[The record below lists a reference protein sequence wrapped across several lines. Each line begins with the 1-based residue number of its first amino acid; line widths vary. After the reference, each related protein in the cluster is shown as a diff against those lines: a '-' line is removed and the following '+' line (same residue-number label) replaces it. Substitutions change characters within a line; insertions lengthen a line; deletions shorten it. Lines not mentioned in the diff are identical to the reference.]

1 MTEGHVLLV
10 GGDDANPVVRV
21 LVPSTGSGAG
31 LREVITLTGH
41 TKVRR
46 ILYVSYDYIWLIYL
60 LPV

>member
-1 MTEGHVLLV
+1 MLLV

-41 TKVRR
+41 TKVSY
-46 ILYVSYDYIWLIYL
+46 LMSVSHKYIRLI
-60 LPV
+60 

>member
-41 TKVRR
+41 TKVGYMMSSNYKY
-46 ILYVSYDYIWLIYL
+46 ILLTWLL
-60 LPV
+60 SV

>member
-1 MTEGHVLLV
+1 MLLV

-46 ILYVSYDYIWLIYL
+46 ILYVRYAYIWLIFL
-60 LPV
+60 LAV